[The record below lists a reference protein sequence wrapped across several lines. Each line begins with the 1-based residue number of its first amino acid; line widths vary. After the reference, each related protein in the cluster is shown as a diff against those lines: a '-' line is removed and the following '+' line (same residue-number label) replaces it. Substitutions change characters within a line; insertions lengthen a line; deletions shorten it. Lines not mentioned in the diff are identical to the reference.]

1 MCKVWHGCM
10 AWRRAFRACS
20 AYITT
25 VFLPSEKLLT
35 LHMPSDQ
42 IYALQKSLHGYSA
55 ATLSALKGLGLTFH
69 DLITAFTPW
78 PDVEPAAQ
86 TSKGSSQQF
95 LPLSLDYAWIKS
107 GLIKFINITTVV
119 LKAKQNSH
127 KRERRSVL
135 ERSGEPGHPA

>member
-1 MCKVWHGCM
+1 
-10 AWRRAFRACS
+10 
-20 AYITT
+20 
-25 VFLPSEKLLT
+25 
-35 LHMPSDQ
+35 MPSDQ

-55 ATLSALKGLGLTFH
+55 ATLSALKGLGLPFH

-107 GLIKFINITTVV
+107 GLIKFINTTTVV
-119 LKAKQNSH
+119 LKAKQSKAHIELCWKGVGRQDILHSH
-127 KRERRSVL
+127 HEDV
-135 ERSGEPGHPA
+135 